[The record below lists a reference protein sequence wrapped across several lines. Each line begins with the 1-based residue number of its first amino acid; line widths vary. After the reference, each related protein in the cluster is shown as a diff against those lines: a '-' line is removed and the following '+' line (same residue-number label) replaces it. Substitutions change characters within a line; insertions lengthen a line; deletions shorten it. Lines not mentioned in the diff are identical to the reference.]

1 MAIEAT
7 DLQPS
12 KFKVT
17 VNGKEYWCNPP
28 RMAHRI
34 ILMKVR
40 PLFEAIAALA
50 DGKDVEVSS
59 DKILGYQND
68 LDLLFADLIPDLKG
82 VTLNELDLVN
92 VIDQLVTNSQPAEA
106 RELADAKVKV
116 GGEEEASPKEETT
129 G

>member
-12 KFKVT
+12 KFQVT
-17 VNGKEYWCNPP
+17 INGKEYWCNPP

-34 ILMKVR
+34 ILMKVQ

-59 DKILGYQND
+59 DKIIEYQKD
-68 LDLLFADLIPDLKG
+68 LDALFADLIPDLNG
-82 VTLNELDLVN
+82 VTLDENDLVT
-92 VIDQLVTNSQPAEA
+92 VIDQLVTGSQPAEA
-106 RELADAKVKV
+106 RQLAEAKVQV
-116 GGEEEASPKEETT
+116 GGENPDPKGKTT